1 MKSSKKFRIIDLIN
15 WADVYFKAKKFENPR
30 IEIEWL
36 IKSVLKINR
45 IDIYLKFDHILSDQ
59 ELKTLK
65 SFIQRRLKREPLQ
78 YITNSC
84 EFYGLEYF
92 INENVLIPR
101 PETEMIIDI
110 AEKAL
115 INKKTPKVLDI
126 GTGSGCI
133 GITLASRNKDYD
145 ILGIDI
151 SDKAL
156 DVANRNKDNLSN
168 ITFIKMDILNQTPKG
183 KYDIII
189 SNPPYI
195 PLRDF
200 PKVTKDVKG
209 YEPMIALT
217 DQADGLTFY
226 RRYMNIVDN
235 ILKDDGKI
243 LLEVGLNQHPFEVK
257 KILIEKGMSNIKLI
271 KDLNGDNRF
280 ILA

>member
-1 MKSSKKFRIIDLIN
+1 MELDL
-15 WADVYFKAKKFENPR
+15 D
-30 IEIEWL
+30 
-36 IKSVLKINR
+36 
-45 IDIYLKFDHILSDQ
+45 
-59 ELKTLK
+59 
-65 SFIQRRLKREPLQ
+65 
-78 YITNSC
+78 
-84 EFYGLEYF
+84 
-92 INENVLIPR
+92 
-101 PETEMIIDI
+101 
-110 AEKAL
+110 AL
-115 INKKTPKVLDI
+115 
-126 GTGSGCI
+126 

-195 PLRDF
+195 PLKDF
-200 PKVTKDVKG
+200 PKINKDVKG

-226 RRYMNIVDN
+226 KRYMNIVDD
-235 ILKDDGKI
+235 ILKDDGQI

-257 KILIEKGMSNIKLI
+257 KILIEKGISDVKLI